1 LECPQGAHT
10 IANEERRVGKIF
22 VLIPGRHFTE
32 AAVTYRRTRYVA
44 HSEALNPIF
53 TAKQFHG
60 ESLLVCQN
68 TGIRLYMKTYIS
80 QWALFAIVILSISFA
95 TSVNSTFA
103 TQRTASAPDDRIV
116 DQVRMR
122 LATDADVKGSALE
135 VRAKNGVVTIKGT
148 VDTPKAKKRAEQ
160 LTRKVKGVKD
170 VINELVVR
178 QESR

>member
-1 LECPQGAHT
+1 MG
-10 IANEERRVGKIF
+10 IV
-22 VLIPGRHFTE
+22 RH
-32 AAVTYRRTRYVA
+32 RD
-44 HSEALNPIF
+44 SEHFICDIR
-53 TAKQFHG
+53 KQH
-60 ESLLVCQN
+60 L
-68 TGIRLYMKTYIS
+68 RHR
-80 QWALFAIVILSISFA
+80 
-95 TSVNSTFA
+95 
-103 TQRTASAPDDRIV
+103 RTASAPDDRIV

-135 VRAKNGVVTIKGT
+135 VRAKHGVVTIKGT